1 MGYHTDF
8 DGSFALDEP
17 LNEEQVIYLK
27 AFAKTRRMARDVEE
41 YLASDRSRLFE
52 TVGLDIGVQGMYV
65 ADGAGWEMNEYHQ
78 LCLIK
83 EPDDG
88 GGGYNTPPTGQPGL
102 WCQWIPNDEGT
113 EILWNGHEKFY
124 HYVDWIKW
132 LIEHFFEPWGRT
144 LNGYVRFQGGERDDR
159 GAIYIKDNKVEQV
172 FDEVSNAGPSWD

>member
-17 LNEEQVIYLK
+17 LNEEQVLYLK

-41 YLASDRSRLFE
+41 YLASDRNRLFE

-88 GGGYNTPPTGQPGL
+88 GGGYNTLQRDNQGFGANGFPTTREQKF
-102 WCQWIPNDEGT
+102 CGT
-113 EILWNGHEKFY
+113 DTRSSTIM
-124 HYVDWIKW
+124 
-132 LIEHFFEPWGRT
+132 LIGSS
-144 LNGYVRFQGGERDDR
+144 G
-159 GAIYIKDNKVEQV
+159 
-172 FDEVSNAGPSWD
+172 